1 MVITRLEDGI
11 SVTPDIVAAS
21 CGTVS
26 GVLRVD
32 DVRGYLCTG
41 IAGI

>member
-11 SVTPDIVAAS
+11 SVTPDIETHS
-21 CGTVS
+21 
-26 GVLRVD
+26 VD
-32 DVRGYLCTG
+32 DVWGYLCTG